1 MYLSL
6 SLYLSLSSS
15 NAIFWH
21 ITVLYQNE
29 KYWPHAV
36 FWQHILD
43 LGYFMFSKVNILG
56 KINIFRTCFV
66 LQKWI
71 WSSSLKKNTQ
81 CSNKTIRVC
90 GDAPTPLYTNSHITY
105 QQSSSSFHLEKYLFT
120 ENDIYFSEQ
129 IFISLNINLKLKSA
143 WRTKYLFYQ
152 TLLYPISPI
161 FEPDHAKHTLVILT
175 TQRLDSPPLHVS
187 YYDDR
192 IDAHCLML

>member
-6 SLYLSLSSS
+6 SLYLSLSPS
-15 NAIFWH
+15 NGIFWH

-71 WSSSLKKNTQ
+71 WSSSLKKTRNVQTRQ
-81 CSNKTIRVC
+81 YEFVEIRQHLC
-90 GDAPTPLYTNSHITY
+90 TLTRTSPISKD
-105 QQSSSSFHLEKYLFT
+105 SSSFHLEKYLFT

-143 WRTKYLFYQ
+143 
-152 TLLYPISPI
+152 
-161 FEPDHAKHTLVILT
+161 
-175 TQRLDSPPLHVS
+175 
-187 YYDDR
+187 
-192 IDAHCLML
+192 

>member
-71 WSSSLKKNTQ
+71 WSSSLKKTRNVQTRQ
-81 CSNKTIRVC
+81 YEFVEMHQ
-90 GDAPTPLYTNSHITY
+90 HICT
-105 QQSSSSFHLEKYLFT
+105 LT
-120 ENDIYFSEQ
+120 
-129 IFISLNINLKLKSA
+129 
-143 WRTKYLFYQ
+143 RTS
-152 TLLYPISPI
+152 PISKAVQVFTLIVVFGPCRWEGTI
-161 FEPDHAKHTLVILT
+161 SKNVYTIQHSWSYPDLCAKHWG
-175 TQRLDSPPLHVS
+175 S
-187 YYDDR
+187 YQLWLLSLGPVWPWGGEGTISKNVYAIQHSWSYPDF
-192 IDAHCLML
+192 